1 MPHNVRQVALIV
13 GSLRAE
19 SLNRKIAQYVCDIAP
34 ARWQISE
41 IEIGDLPLY
50 DQGRDEEPIEAYERV
65 RGQLAAADAVLIIT
79 PEHNRSIPAALKNVL
94 DIASRPAGRS
104 VWTGKKA
111 ALITASPGTYGGIS
125 CGLHVRQILQS
136 LGVSVLVAPEL
147 YLSRVTEALDAE
159 GKVADARTQ
168 TALKKWVQALDNWLV
183 G

>member
-1 MPHNVRQVALIV
+1 MVPWWPKH
-13 GSLRAE
+13 
-19 SLNRKIAQYVCDIAP
+19 C
-34 ARWQISE
+34 
-41 IEIGDLPLY
+41 
-50 DQGRDEEPIEAYERV
+50 
-65 RGQLAAADAVLIIT
+65 
-79 PEHNRSIPAALKNVL
+79 
-94 DIASRPAGRS
+94 
-104 VWTGKKA
+104 A

>member
-1 MPHNVRQVALIV
+1 MKIGYIV
-13 GSLRAE
+13 GSLSSQ
-19 SLNRKIAQYVCDIAP
+19 SLNRGLSKVLESVVPDGVEFF
-34 ARWQISE
+34 E
-41 IEIGDLPLY
+41 IPIKELPVY
-50 DQGRDEEPIEAYERV
+50 NRDRDADYPQVALELKAAIE
-65 RGQLAAADAVLIIT
+65 GADGIVLIT